1 MSFLFLL
8 PFNSHCRFHFA
19 LPFNLLSFL
28 FLCRLRFA
36 GRVHYRLL
44 SFTVHLAYLF
54 PKETDHF

>member
-1 MSFLFLL
+1 L